1 VPPQNEE
8 GRAVILV
15 KMSITPSM
23 LVVLYAASP
32 SNLFKLVAF
41 FLRLAAMFAVALNF
55 LSQVFLRP
63 VDTLGAIAA
72 VIARRRRRHQQPC
85 S

>member
-1 VPPQNEE
+1 VPPQKEE

-23 LVVLYAASP
+23 LTGLLAAAP
-32 SNLFKLVAF
+32 PYLFKLVAF
-41 FLRLAAMFAVALNF
+41 FLRLAAMFAVAVNF
-55 LSQVFLRP
+55 LSQVFLGP
-63 VDTLGAIAA
+63 VDTLGAIAV